1 MRGGTVAIV
10 AGGVLGMRLVGL
22 ALLASAVIKRTDA
35 EKADH
40 ILQGFGLRR
49 ELLGSTGELLCAGSV
64 ALRDQAN
71 LADGSI
77 NLIHASSLLSGRC
90 SYFLH
95 QVRGL
100 LNGRD
105 EFGQQTARTFG
116 DLNVGGGQST
126 DFLCRS
132 AAPLREVADFACDH
146 GESTAMF
153 AGAGRF
159 DGSIQGQHV
168 SLIGDL

>member
-10 AGGVLGMRLVGL
+10 ACGVLGMRLVGL

-49 ELLGSTGELLCAGSV
+49 ELLGGTGELLCAGSV

-77 NLIHASSLLSGRC
+77 NLIHASSLFSGRC
-90 SYFLH
+90 SHFLH

-100 LNGRD
+100 LNGLD
-105 EFGQQTARTFG
+105 EFGQQTTRTFG
-116 DLNVGGGQST
+116 NLHVGSGQPADLLSRSAAAPRDVAYLSCDHGQST
-126 DFLCRS
+126 AVFTG
-132 AAPLREVADFACDH
+132 PGGF
-146 GESTAMF
+146 
-153 AGAGRF
+153 
-159 DGSIQGQHV
+159 
-168 SLIGDL
+168 

>member
-49 ELLGSTGELLCAGSV
+49 ELLGGTGELLCAGSV

-71 LADGSI
+71 LTDGSI
-77 NLIHASSLLSGRC
+77 NLIHASSLLSGC
-90 SYFLH
+90 CGHFLN
-95 QVRGL
+95 QIRGL
-100 LNGRD
+100 LNGGD
-105 EFGQQTARTFG
+105 QFGQKTPRTLRDLKVG
-116 DLNVGGGQST
+116 DAPAAA
-126 DFLCRS
+126 FLGPS
-132 AAPLREVADFACDH
+132 AAAPREVTGFSCDPRENPP
-146 GESTAMF
+146 GCRRPGGVWP
-153 AGAGRF
+153 GAPRHPSG
-159 DGSIQGQHV
+159 
-168 SLIGDL
+168 